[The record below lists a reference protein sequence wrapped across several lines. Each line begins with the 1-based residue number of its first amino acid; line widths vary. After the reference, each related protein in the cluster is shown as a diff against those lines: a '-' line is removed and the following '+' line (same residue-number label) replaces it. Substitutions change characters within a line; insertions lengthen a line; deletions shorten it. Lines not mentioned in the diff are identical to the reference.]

1 MMNKLNNKGQ
11 SLVMFVCL
19 LPMLLIIILLVVDY
33 GRVNSTKEK
42 LDSINKLAIDYLKE
56 NGSSTTAIANV
67 ADIITK
73 NDSSIQNINVEK
85 IDTSNKIKIT
95 LTKEISSTFTK
106 ISSKFKYEIT
116 SIYEIDGDKIK
127 RIKQVEIM
135 ALKSGKVISIAS
147 VKGGVGKTTM
157 CLNLAGIYHLMD
169 KKVLIIDL
177 DLFSGGISV
186 CLDIKNEKDIFML
199 IDSINNNRFTKLED
213 YVTKYNKNI
222 DVLSAP
228 KDPRQATKIA
238 SNYLSILFDIAK
250 SSYDVILVDTS
261 HTLDEVNLTILDN
274 SYMSLYIITNDLVD
288 LKNMKSL
295 ISIFKDTNKDN
306 YLTVLNNSRDTGKDY
321 LTIFEIKN
329 IIKTN
334 IDYTISKNFYIR
346 NIDKYIMNGEIL
358 TLNKNINRFHAS
370 DIAKLKMIATSLI
383 SDNHDK
389 EVSYE

>member
-1 MMNKLNNKGQ
+1 
-11 SLVMFVCL
+11 
-19 LPMLLIIILLVVDY
+19 
-33 GRVNSTKEK
+33 
-42 LDSINKLAIDYLKE
+42 
-56 NGSSTTAIANV
+56 
-67 ADIITK
+67 
-73 NDSSIQNINVEK
+73 
-85 IDTSNKIKIT
+85 
-95 LTKEISSTFTK
+95 
-106 ISSKFKYEIT
+106 
-116 SIYEIDGDKIK
+116 
-127 RIKQVEIM
+127 M

-157 CLNLAGIYHLMD
+157 CLNLAGIYHLMG

-222 DVLSAP
+222 DVLSSP

-238 SNYLSILFDIAK
+238 SNYLSILFDMAK

-274 SYMSLYIITNDLVD
+274 SYMILYIITNDLVD

-321 LTIFEIKN
+321 LTNFEIKN

-334 IDYTISKNFYIR
+334 IDFTISKNFYIR

-358 TLNKNINRFHAS
+358 TLNKTINRFHAS
-370 DIAKLKMIATSLI
+370 DISKLKMIATSLI
-383 SDNHDK
+383 SDKHDK
-389 EVSYE
+389 EASNYE